1 MVNNIPDRGSK
12 LSSFTPELLAPA
24 GSLDKLKVAISY
36 GADAVYLGG
45 LKFGLRS
52 AAENFTEEELIE
64 GVEFAHERGA
74 KVYVVLNGF
83 LHDKDLEELPEFVKF
98 LDSISI
104 DAVIVSDL
112 GVIKTVQKFSSIPV
126 HLSTQASCTNVE
138 SAKLWKSMGVERIVV
153 GRETSIA
160 EAGLIKKEADIEVEM
175 FIHGSMCM
183 AYSGNCTIS
192 NFTQGRDSNRG
203 GCAHSCRFEY
213 SIDFDHLDSE
223 EKKKAYFMS
232 STDLNG
238 IKSLPEYI
246 EHRIDS
252 VKVEGRMKSHLY
264 AGTISKTYSEAL
276 KFYKENGT
284 LMSSDLK
291 RWDEELKKVTHRTY
305 AQANL
310 LEKAG
315 SETVFNEREVATTN
329 DYVLVGRIIDIVED
343 EALIIEVRNAFN
355 LNEKIEILPFAG
367 EAIEFTA
374 SDIKSLSEDTVDR
387 TKPTTL
393 VKVPFI
399 QGVQRNNILRKRV
412 LQ

>member
-1 MVNNIPDRGSK
+1 MS
-12 LSSFTPELLAPA
+12 LFTPELLAPA

-64 GVEFAHERGA
+64 GVEFAHDKNA

-83 LHDKDLEELPEFVKF
+83 LHDKDLDELPDFVKF
-98 LDSISI
+98 LDLIKI

-112 GVIKTVQKFSSIPV
+112 GVIKTVIDNSSIPV
-126 HLSTQASCTNVE
+126 HLSTQASCLNVE
-138 SAKLWKSMGVERIVV
+138 SAKLWKKMGVERIVV
-153 GRETSIA
+153 GREVSIA
-160 EAGLIKKEADIEVEM
+160 EAGKIKREAAIEVEM
-175 FIHGSMCM
+175 FVHGSMCM
-183 AYSGNCTIS
+183 AYSGNCVIS

-213 SIDFDHLDSE
+213 GIEFDHLDTE

-232 STDLNG
+232 SKDLNG
-238 IKSLPEYI
+238 IKALPEYI
-246 EHRIDS
+246 ENQIDS
-252 VKVEGRMKSHLY
+252 IKVEGRMKSNLY

-276 KFYKENGT
+276 NYYKENGNF
-284 LMSSDLK
+284 LSNQLVE
-291 RWDEELKKVTHRTY
+291 WEDELRKVTHRTY

-315 SETVFNEREVATTN
+315 ENTIFNERETASDI
-329 DYVLVGRIIDIVED
+329 DYVLVGRIIDIIEN
-343 EALIIEVRNAFN
+343 EAIIVEVRNAFN
-355 LNEKIEILPFAG
+355 KGDKLELLPFNG
-367 EAIEFTA
+367 SVVEVELNKITNLLDTEIER
-374 SDIKSLSEDTVDR
+374 S
-387 TKPTTL
+387 KPTTL
-393 VKVPFI
+393 VKLPYI
-399 QGVQRNNILRKRV
+399 LGAEINNILRKKV